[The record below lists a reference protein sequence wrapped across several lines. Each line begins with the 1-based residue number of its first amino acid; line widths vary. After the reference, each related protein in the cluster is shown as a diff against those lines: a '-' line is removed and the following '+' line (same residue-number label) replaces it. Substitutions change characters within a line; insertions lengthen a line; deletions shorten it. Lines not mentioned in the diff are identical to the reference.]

1 MNLNPRVGGSEMV
14 EKIPDLPDNVLGFA
28 AKGKVTA
35 NDYES
40 IIIPAVEEMF
50 SRQRKVRF
58 LYHLGEDFS
67 GIEAAAAWDDVRL
80 GLKHLTGWEKMALI
94 SDVDWIRRAVK
105 IFGLAIPGRVRV
117 FHNRDLAEA
126 KRWISE

>member
-14 EKIPDLPDNVLGFA
+14 EKIPDLPDNVLGFT

-105 IFGLAIPGRVRV
+105 IFGLAITGRVRV

>member
-105 IFGLAIPGRVRV
+105 IFGLAITGRVRV